1 MRKLLCLIAVCAF
14 FTHYVDAKVVS
25 FDQAKAIATQQFAN
39 PTKLNASNAQM
50 RLSYQAMNLKG
61 QTDYYVFNRDGG
73 QGYVIVSGDD
83 MMEPVLGY
91 SEVGSFDF
99 NKAPEYLKYLL
110 EEFQNSLEWMRKNP
124 RIQETPSL
132 RYNPDGKK
140 PMFLNDYG
148 EGPHWH
154 QFAPYNNYYPSYN
167 GERCVAGCVPIAFAH
182 IMKGMEYPTYGF
194 GSNTYNYELG
204 GTVKTAT
211 ANFNHTYKYKSMKNG
226 YTSTSSG
233 WQDCAQ
239 MIYDIAVAFNTKF
252 STESSNASYHHVM
265 KGMVAYFNFHPDV
278 QFTQKKS
285 YSEQNWRDMIYNE
298 LDNNR
303 PVFYYGYRT
312 IANSGADTYTG
323 HAFVMDGYDREGRV
337 RVIWGFQPEEYNSWF
352 SFDLLSPRIYGNTPY
367 EHDQVKEGF
376 NTDQGAI
383 IGIDRDT
390 TDRGGIVVKDVELVA
405 DTMPA
410 SDVRATI
417 NLQALSGKYA
427 GTLRYGIVSKT
438 TSNNTTTYSTVY
450 YFTTSVD
457 LADNEI
463 ASISLNGAYPY
474 LTEGQTYY
482 IVVWSPFFPN
492 NYDWNWFLGDPVP
505 FIVGDWVT
513 PPDPQYILGDVNNDG
528 HVDIDDITMLIDIVL
543 NGGAFTAAGD
553 MDESGSLD
561 IDDVT
566 RLIDKVLGNN

>member
-14 FTHYVDAKVVS
+14 FAQYVDAKVVT
-25 FDQAKAIATQQFAN
+25 FDQAKAIATQQFAT
-39 PTKLNASNAQM
+39 PTRLNASNAQM
-50 RLSYQAMNLKG
+50 KLSYQAMNLKG

-83 MMEPVLGY
+83 MMSPVLAY
-91 SEVGSFDF
+91 SNMGSFDI

-110 EEFQNSLEWMRKNP
+110 DEFQNSLEWMRKNP

-132 RYNPDGKK
+132 RYNPEGKK

-154 QFAPYNNYYPSYN
+154 QFAPYNNYYPIYN

-194 GSNTYNYELG
+194 GSNSYTYELG
-204 GTVKTAT
+204 GNMQTAS
-211 ANFNHTYKYKSMKNG
+211 ANFNRTYKYRSMKNG

-252 STESSNASYHHVM
+252 SPESSNAAYHHVM
-265 KGMVAYFNFHPDV
+265 KGMVAYFNYSPDV

-298 LDNNR
+298 LDNDR
-303 PVFYYGYRT
+303 PVFYYGYR
-312 IANSGADTYTG
+312 IISNSGAETYTG

-337 RVIWGFQPEEYNSWF
+337 RVIWGFQPEEYNSYF
-352 SFDLLSPRIYGNTPY
+352 SFDLLSPRIYGDTPY

-376 NTDQGAI
+376 KTDQGAI

-390 TDRGGIVVKDVELVA
+390 TDRGGIVVKNVELEA
-405 DTMPA
+405 DAMPA
-410 SDVRATI
+410 NDIRATI
-417 NLQALSGKYA
+417 NVQALSGKYA
-427 GTLRYGIVSKT
+427 GSLRYGIVSKSVSSDNKVT
-438 TSNNTTTYSTVY
+438 YTSMYTFNTD
-450 YFTTSVD
+450 VD
-457 LADNEI
+457 LADTEI
-463 ASISLNGAYPY
+463 AGISLNGAYPY
-474 LTEGQTYY
+474 LTNGQTYY

-492 NYDWNWFLGDPVP
+492 NYDWNWFLNEPEP
-505 FIVGDWVT
+505 FTIDNSVVF
-513 PPDPQYILGDVNNDG
+513 PPEFILGDVNGDEI
-528 HVDIDDITMLIDIVL
+528 VDIDDVTMLIDIVL
-543 NGGAFTAAGD
+543 NGGAYNPAGD
-553 MDESGSLD
+553 MDESGALD

-566 RLIDKVLGNN
+566 KLIDKVLGNN